1 LELLAII
8 TIFYGVIESFFQN
21 TIKSFFAYSSIGHM
35 GYILLG
41 LSTGSVEGVSSAIF
55 YLICIYD

>member
-1 LELLAII
+1 MLSII

-41 LSTGSVEGVSSAIF
+41 LSLGSVEGAGSSIF
-55 YLICIYD
+55 YLLMYI